1 MLKFTESG
9 LEGVKAE
16 LSWLDDLMESKGLI
30 RAGQWDY
37 ERVTYDKKFSTIEG
51 TFYLRIQGIAAEGDV
66 GSGRAVI
73 QLMSPLLGKHYYPH
87 GVEYGENGRV
97 SRTGCDKKQG
107 TDSGHSQ
114 HVKNSS
120 NVTKRYSIFRCTFYD
135 IVC

>member
-16 LSWLDDLMESKGLI
+16 LSWLDDLMESKGLV

-37 ERVTYDKKFSTIEG
+37 ERVTYDRKFSTIEG

-73 QLMSPLLGKHYYPH
+73 QLMSL
-87 GVEYGENGRV
+87 
-97 SRTGCDKKQG
+97 S
-107 TDSGHSQ
+107 
-114 HVKNSS
+114 
-120 NVTKRYSIFRCTFYD
+120 
-135 IVC
+135 